1 MKLVSKAALAA
12 ALVLGGASMVPF
24 APAAAQQTV
33 AELGAGER
41 AALLALHT
49 ALETKNYPAATSA
62 LSAAQGAARSGY
74 ARYLASSLQ
83 LRLGIETNN
92 IGLQS
97 TAMDSLISSGAVSAA
112 ELPQLHR
119 NRGALL
125 QQAGKTAEA
134 EAAFTRWLELTPND
148 PEAMIALSQ
157 VKLDRKKAPESLAL
171 LGRAIDARKASGQQ
185 VPEGWY
191 KRAARLSYDT
201 LLPAESMRYTR
212 ELVAAYPTKE
222 NWRDAVLVHR
232 DFMKTDEAAS
242 LDLMRLLRSSEAMAG
257 ERDYMELAQTLS
269 SRGFNRESKAV
280 LDEGVSAKMVDPTK
294 PVSKALMTS
303 SGKAAA
309 SKASL
314 AAQRTKA
321 MAAATGA
328 DALSAGDAF
337 FGSGEY
343 ATAAELYRAA
353 IQKGTIDTNV
363 ASTRLGMA
371 LALAGQRTEAEAA
384 LRTVTGPRAGLASL
398 WLLWLG
404 QRA

>member
-12 ALVLGGASMVPF
+12 AVVLGSASIAPL
-24 APAAAQQTV
+24 APAAAQQAV

-41 AALLALHT
+41 ASLLALQT
-49 ALETKNYPAATSA
+49 ALETKNYSAATSA

-74 ARYLASSLQ
+74 ARYLASALQ

-97 TAMDSLISSGAVSAA
+97 TAMDAILSSGSAPAA
-112 ELPQLHR
+112 ELPLLHR

-125 QQAGKTAEA
+125 QNAGKLADA
-134 EAAFTRWLELTPND
+134 EAAFTRWLELAPND

-157 VKLDRKKAPESLAL
+157 VKLDRKKTAESLAL
-171 LGRAIDARKASGQQ
+171 LGRAIDARRATGQQ

-191 KRAARLSYDT
+191 KRAARLSYDS
-201 LLPAESMRYTR
+201 LLPGESMRYTR
-212 ELVAAYPTKE
+212 ALVAAYPTKE
-222 NWRDAVLVHR
+222 NWRDAVLVYR
-232 DFMKTDEAAS
+232 DFMKTDEAAN
-242 LDLMRLLRSSEAMAG
+242 LDLMRLLRSSKAMAG

-280 LDEGVSAKMVDPTK
+280 LDEGVGADMIDPTK
-294 PVSKALMTS
+294 PVSKALMTA

-314 AAQRTKA
+314 AALRAKA
-321 MAAATGA
+321 LAATTGSE
-328 DALSAGDAF
+328 ALSAGDAF
-337 FGSGEY
+337 FGSGEH
-343 ATAAELYRAA
+343 AAAAELYRAA

-363 ASTRLGMA
+363 ANMRLGMA
-371 LALAGQRTEAEAA
+371 LALAGQRSEAEAA
-384 LRTVTGPRAGLASL
+384 LRTVTGPRAELASL
-398 WLLWLG
+398 WMLWLA

>member
-12 ALVLGGASMVPF
+12 AVVLGSASMVPL
-24 APAAAQQTV
+24 APAAAQQAV

-41 AALLALHT
+41 AALLALQT
-49 ALETKNYPAATSA
+49 ALETKNYPAATTA

-74 ARYLASSLQ
+74 SRYLASALQ

-92 IGLQS
+92 LGLQS
-97 TAMDSLISSGAVSAA
+97 TAIDAILSSGSAPAA
-112 ELPQLHR
+112 ELPLLHR

-125 QQAGKTAEA
+125 QSAGKLADA
-134 EAAFTRWLELTPND
+134 EAAFTRWLELSPND

-157 VKLDRKKAPESLAL
+157 VKLDRKKPAESLAL
-171 LGRAIDARKASGQQ
+171 LGRAIDVRRATGQQ

-191 KRAARLSYDT
+191 KRAARLSYDN
-201 LLPAESMRYTR
+201 LLPAESTRFTR
-212 ELVAAYPTKE
+212 ELVAAYPSKE

-242 LDLMRLLRSSEAMAG
+242 LDLMRLLRSAKAMAG

-269 SRGFNRESKAV
+269 GRGFNRESKAV

-294 PVSKALMTS
+294 PVSKALITA
-303 SGKAAA
+303 SGKAAT

-314 AAQRTKA
+314 AGLETKA
-321 MAAATGA
+321 VAAATGA
-328 DALSAGDAF
+328 EALGAGDAF
-337 FGSGEY
+337 FGNGDY
-343 ATAAELYRAA
+343 AKAAELYRTAL
-353 IQKGTIDTNV
+353 QKGAVDANV

-384 LRTVTGPRAGLASL
+384 LRTVTGPRAELASL
-398 WLLWLG
+398 WLLWLA